1 MPLFC
6 WNPSLC
12 CSDPTSGEK
21 GRRGAGPHLLCK
33 LSSPRP
39 ENYARGNPRVVL
51 PVVRAVVELRQHI
64 VHLNQ
69 TDSHMGC
76 DFGVETAAKRQGKRT
91 TPANVRAAE
100 KEVKVRRQ
108 FIAVAIGKFRAKE
121 IGDRVN
127 ARTEDTPVVYPE
139 VSDQPNPIARVDGDG
154 TAGAIGTEPRAEY
167 AGMQVRVPPED
178 LCLRVVLRRRG
189 NGKSQNQPAQK
200 C

>member
-21 GRRGAGPHLLCK
+21 GRHGAGPRLLCK

-39 ENYARGNPRVVL
+39 ENYARGNPGVVL
-51 PVVRAVVELRQHI
+51 VGVSPELRQHI
-64 VHLNQ
+64 IRLNQ
-69 TDSHMGC
+69 TDSHMGR

-91 TPANVRAAE
+91 TPTNVRAAE

-139 VSDQPNPIARVDGDG
+139 VSD
-154 TAGAIGTEPRAEY
+154 
-167 AGMQVRVPPED
+167 
-178 LCLRVVLRRRG
+178 
-189 NGKSQNQPAQK
+189 
-200 C
+200 